1 VRRCRITCVPPL
13 EAGSRLPDVF
23 ACVPSRNVCSHTPA
37 CLWMHVY
44 VHTLMH
50 TGIQLDNAAFMM
62 DRSYK
67 LVVSTP
73 GAKDVLTRDREFV
86 AFKGF
91 PISGTARESQGSW
104 GEEGEESE
112 EGGGRGGAW
121 VVVGRQAE
129 ARNRSSKN
137 ASGVQK
143 IRCYWG
149 HA

>member
-1 VRRCRITCVPPL
+1 
-13 EAGSRLPDVF
+13 
-23 ACVPSRNVCSHTPA
+23 
-37 CLWMHVY
+37 MHVY

-104 GEEGEESE
+104 GKEGEESE
-112 EGGGRGGAW
+112 EGGGSGGAW

-129 ARNRSSKN
+129 HATGLQKMPAVFKKSDATGAMRRHSRPLIVRADLPVYVSVPMCVCWCLCVCAR
-137 ASGVQK
+137 VE
-143 IRCYWG
+143 
-149 HA
+149 